1 MAAFVPVIVKTY
13 LKLRVDKQV
22 AAMTFACKATLPS
35 VSFHLDL
42 KVKKKELMAMGT
54 YADSSLTGNNN

>member
-1 MAAFVPVIVKTY
+1 MPVIVKTY
-13 LKLRVDKQV
+13 LNSRVDKQV
-22 AAMTFACKATLPS
+22 AAMTVGCKATLPS

-42 KVKKKELMAMGT
+42 KKKKEKKELMAVGT